1 MRKNVPDDQYIIMNN
16 SYEIMDIE
24 AGLDILNR
32 DEKMR
37 VLISK
42 FGRPNF
48 NLRQDYFQ
56 SLLRSIV
63 FQQLSGKSA
72 KAIYE
77 RFVNLI
83 PETSNL
89 SPKEVLKLDKDEMRN
104 TGLSFQKIDYIRNL
118 ANYFEDNSFQK
129 KDVERMTD
137 EEISNELTQIKGIG
151 QWTVDM
157 FLMFTLNRADIL
169 PYTDLGIQKG
179 FKIILNMKNLPS
191 KKKMETCSK
200 KWRPYRTIACW
211 YLWRTVDDAFAW

>member
-1 MRKNVPDDQYIIMNN
+1 MN
-16 SYEIMDIE
+16 IH
-24 AGLDILNR
+24 AGLDLLNR

-37 VLISK
+37 VLIRK
-42 FGRPNF
+42 FGWPDF
-48 NLRQDYFQ
+48 DPKQDYFQ

-63 FQQLSGKSA
+63 FQQLSGKA
-72 KAIYE
+72 ANTIYE
-77 RFVNLI
+77 RFINLI
-83 PETSNL
+83 PKTVTL
-89 SPKEVLKLDKDEMRN
+89 SPKEVLKLDKDEMMK
-104 TGLSFQKIDYIRNL
+104 TGLSFQKINYLRNL
-118 ANYFEDNSFQK
+118 AYFFENNSFQK

-179 FKIILNMKNLPS
+179 FKKIFNMNNLPS
-191 KKKMETCSK
+191 KKEMETHSK
-200 KWRPYRTIACW
+200 IWRPYRTIACW

>member
-1 MRKNVPDDQYIIMNN
+1 
-16 SYEIMDIE
+16 MDIE
-24 AGLDILNR
+24 AGLDLLKR
-32 DEKMR
+32 DKKMW
-37 VLISK
+37 VLIKK
-42 FGRPNF
+42 FGRPDY

-63 FQQLSGKSA
+63 FQQLSGKA
-72 KAIYE
+72 AQTIYE

-83 PETSNL
+83 PKTSNL
-89 SPKEVLKLDKDEMRN
+89 YPNEVLKLDKDEIRKA
-104 TGLSFQKIDYIRNL
+104 GLSFRKIDYVRNL
-118 ANYFEDNSFQK
+118 ADYFENNSFQK

-137 EEISNELTQIKGIG
+137 KEISKELLQIKGIG

-179 FKIILNMKNLPS
+179 VMKILNMKNLPS
-191 KKKMETCSK
+191 KKEMENCSR

-211 YLWRTVDDAFAW
+211 YLWRMVDDKFAQ

>member
-1 MRKNVPDDQYIIMNN
+1 MKDFCGIMNI
-16 SYEIMDIE
+16 Y
-24 AGLDILNR
+24 AGLDLLNR

-42 FGRPNF
+42 FGWPDF
-48 NLRQDYFQ
+48 DPKQDYFQ

-63 FQQLSGKSA
+63 FQQLSGKA
-72 KAIYE
+72 ANTIYE
-77 RFVNLI
+77 RFINLI
-83 PETSNL
+83 PKTVTL
-89 SPKEVLKLDKDEMRN
+89 SPKEVLKLDKDEMRK
-104 TGLSFQKIDYIRNL
+104 TGLSFQKINYLRNL
-118 ANYFEDNSFQK
+118 AYFFENNSFQK

-137 EEISNELTQIKGIG
+137 EEISNALTQIKGIG

-179 FKIILNMKNLPS
+179 FKKIFNMNNLPS
-191 KKKMETCSK
+191 KKEMETHSK
-200 KWRPYRTIACW
+200 IWRPYRTIACW